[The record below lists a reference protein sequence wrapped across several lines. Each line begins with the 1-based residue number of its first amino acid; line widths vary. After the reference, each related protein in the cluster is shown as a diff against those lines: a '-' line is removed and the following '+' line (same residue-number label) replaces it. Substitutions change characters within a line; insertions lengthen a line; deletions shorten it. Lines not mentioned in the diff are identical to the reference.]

1 MATERI
7 EIVVTERGARR
18 VRRGLEGIGAGAT
31 SAQGAVQLLRRSLGV
46 LGVGIGL
53 AAAVRTLANF
63 SQEMATVRAITAAT
77 EVQFAML
84 RDTAKTL
91 GATTRFSATQAAEG
105 MVFLARAGFNTAE
118 VLESVDDVLN
128 LAVAGALAL
137 GRAADIASNVLQG
150 FRLEA
155 VETTR
160 VVDVLALTAN
170 SANTNI
176 EQLGDAMSFL
186 APAAAAVN
194 VPLEQAAAAVGVL
207 SNAGIQGSR
216 AGAGLRTSFI
226 RLAKPT
232 SEAKRTLDLMG
243 LSVKDVNIES
253 EGLIP
258 VLEKL
263 RDGNVGLSESAALV
277 GARQASTLL
286 VLIDSIDELK
296 RLESANNN
304 AADTAENVADIMD
317 DNLNGALLK
326 VVSAVEAVVLAF
338 GDLGT
343 ESLLTDALV
352 GLADV
357 LRSVAANMD
366 TVGSIAG
373 GLATFFA
380 VRWVATLLAAG
391 GAVGKLTAAIKPL
404 TVATLLNPILLIA
417 AAIAATVAAFLELR
431 SILTDV
437 LGRIPTFGE
446 ILSVALNLVN
456 QVLDDILRR
465 LGFLGD
471 AIIALL
477 VGDFSEAG
485 ELAGKAFTDGFDVSV
500 NKAVFQEFGL
510 AAVGA
515 GGSLAGGRGGG
526 ARSGASAFS
535 PGRDLPTEQ
544 EIQALEAA
552 QARAAAAARLADQD
566 AARATKDRADALQ
579 TLKDRLDPIT
589 AAQAKLAIETDLLN
603 GMDGDS
609 VLLLQRLNEEYRDI
623 LDPLGAVQRDLS
635 EERRLIGLSN
645 EERRIQ
651 TELMRIEEGLRT
663 KGVALTALQKM
674 ELEGELR
681 ALQELTQQRRED
693 LAVLTSIQGPQ
704 EQFATQTAAI
714 TRLLRDQKITQ
725 EEATKARLEARAG
738 FLESQTDVGA
748 GFERAFIKGRL
759 EIENF
764 AKTSEALVTDAFGEM
779 TDAVQEFFET
789 GTFSADKFFQSLSSN
804 LLKLGTQ
811 QLFAAAFGGVG
822 TGATGGGASAGI
834 SAGIGAL
841 FGFQRGG
848 SFDVS
853 ASSSVGSL
861 SGIDNRL
868 IAFGARDRER
878 VTVTAPGESPGGITN
893 IINFNS
899 RSEET
904 PPDVTSQ
911 NQAASRLVAV
921 LNRQRANR

>member
-1 MATERI
+1 
-7 EIVVTERGARR
+7 
-18 VRRGLEGIGAGAT
+18 
-31 SAQGAVQLLRRSLGV
+31 

-77 EVQFAML
+77 EEQFISL
-84 RDTAKTL
+84 RQTAKDL

-105 MVFLARAGFNTAE
+105 MVFLARAGFTTAE

-128 LAVAGALAL
+128 LAVAGALDL

-155 VETTR
+155 TEAAR

-170 SANTNI
+170 SANTNV

-232 SEAKRTLDLMG
+232 SEAKRALALMG
-243 LSVKDVNIES
+243 LSTKDVNIES

-263 RDGNVGLSESAALV
+263 RKGNVGLSEAAALV

-286 VLIDSIDELK
+286 VMIDSIEELK
-296 RLESANNN
+296 RLESANN
-304 AADTAENVADIMD
+304 AAGGTAQEVADIMD

-338 GDLGT
+338 GDLGAESILKDSL
-343 ESLLTDALV
+343 ESLAT
-352 GLADV
+352 GL
-357 LRSVAANMD
+357 RTVAANMD
-366 TVGSIAG
+366 TVLSIAG

-380 VRWVATLLAAG
+380 VKWVVGVLAAG
-391 GAVGKLTAAIKPL
+391 GAVGKLTAAIKAL
-404 TVATLLNPILLIA
+404 TVATLLNPIFLIA

-431 SILTDV
+431 AVLTDV
-437 LGRIPTFGE
+437 LGRVPTFGE
-446 ILSVALNLVN
+446 IISVALNLVN

-465 LGFLGD
+465 LGLLGD
-471 AIIALL
+471 AVIALL
-477 VGDFSEAG
+477 KGDFTIAG
-485 ELAGKAFTDGFDVSV
+485 EIAGKAFTDGFDVSIK
-500 NKAVFQEFGL
+500 KAAFEEFGV

-526 ARSGASAFS
+526 ARSGAGAFT

-552 QARAAAAARLADQD
+552 QARAAAAARLADQEATR
-566 AARATKDRADALQ
+566 AAKDRADALQ

-609 VLLLQRLNEEYRDI
+609 VLLLQRLNEEYKDI
-623 LDPLGAVQRDLS
+623 LDPLGAVQRDLA
-635 EERRLIGLSN
+635 EERNLIGLSN

-651 TELMRIEEGLRT
+651 TELMRIEEGLRV
-663 KGVALTALQKM
+663 KGISLTAMQRM
-674 ELEGELR
+674 EIEGELR
-681 ALQELTQQRRED
+681 ALQLLTQQRRD
-693 LAVLTSIQGPQ
+693 DAAALAAIRGPQ

-714 TRLLRDQKITQ
+714 TRLLREQKITQ
-725 EEATKARLEARAG
+725 EEATKARNQARVG

-764 AKTSEALVTDAFGEM
+764 AKTSEALVTDAFSEM

-789 GTFSADKFFQSLSSN
+789 GKFSADKFFESLASN

-811 QLFAAAFGGVG
+811 QLFASAFGGVG
-822 TGATGGGASAGI
+822 TGGGGGGI
-834 SAGIGAL
+834 AAGIGAL
-841 FGFQRGG
+841 FGGGLSGAAQGG
-848 SFDVS
+848 SFEVS
-853 ASSSVGSL
+853 SNSSLGTL
-861 SGIDNRL
+861 SGVDNRL
-868 IAFGARDRER
+868 IAFGARDRET
-878 VTVTAPGESPGGITN
+878 VTVSKPGEAPAGITN

-911 NQAASRLVAV
+911 NQAAGRLVAV